1 MFTFTHSFYNG
12 GRKVLRNLYGNF
24 GTVYI
29 FCKKNIKLLVINL
42 WKANCK
48 TKFLTCHIKFCTHK
62 DSTSK
67 LILVF
72 VGMCQCNCTPF
83 IDRLQD
89 FPSGGKEQGVGLWGR
104 VFHSGGGHGDIRPSY
119 NFFSTLPHQFF
130 FLTNPPMGHPPHLIW
145 SPPSEKQHPPLKSE
159 SSFQKMIP
167 KKTLKNWKTVIN
179 TCASNKNSTGKRWQ
193 KFHKNMIFSLGPF
206 KLL

>member
-12 GRKVLRNLYGNF
+12 RRKVLHNLYGNF

-48 TKFLTCHIKFCTHK
+48 TKFLTCHMKFCTHK

-83 IDRLQD
+83 IDRLQG
-89 FPSGGKEQGVGLWGR
+89 FPSSGKEQGVGLGGR
-104 VFHSGGGHGDIRPSY
+104 VFHSGGGHGGIRPSY
-119 NFFSTLPHQFF
+119 NFFSTLPHQIFF
-130 FLTNPPMGHPPHLIW
+130 FDQSPHGAPPTLNMKPSIWKATPPI
-145 SPPSEKQHPPLKSE
+145 EKG
-159 SSFQKMIP
+159 I
-167 KKTLKNWKTVIN
+167 
-179 TCASNKNSTGKRWQ
+179 
-193 KFHKNMIFSLGPF
+193 
-206 KLL
+206 LLPENDS